1 VPPLQ
6 GRVADGWG
14 KALRPLGAKR
24 TIRVAK
30 CRGSGE
36 AGTRTGPAFDLRTR
50 WAFIPPDCPACPADA
65 QYPAG
70 VRQGGGRGTQDP
82 AAQGCGSEGQA
93 RGP

>member
-36 AGTRTGPAFDLRTR
+36 AGTRTGPSFDLGTR
-50 WAFIPPDCPACPADA
+50 WALHPPRLPGLP
-65 QYPAG
+65 
-70 VRQGGGRGTQDP
+70 R
-82 AAQGCGSEGQA
+82 
-93 RGP
+93 